1 MQHKSISYSIH
12 HVLQELQ
19 WHELKHIQTTKRR
32 VTKTWFVVSNYD
44 SLGEN
49 KYLYNTFKTVTVI
62 FAAMRVFRNLDQ
74 LPQFSNAVI
83 TIGTFD
89 GVHNGHKVIIR
100 NIVQSAKEND
110 GESVIITFHPH
121 PRNII
126 NPQQALLHL
135 NTIEEKL
142 ALLKDMGVDNVVVV
156 PFSREFSE
164 MEAEDYIKDFL
175 IGKFQPK
182 IIVFGYDHRFGKDRR
197 GDIHL
202 LKAIAK
208 LDNITVHEVG
218 KQEISDITISSTKI
232 RNYLKEGNLHLA
244 NELLGY
250 NYMMSGIVV
259 RGDQIG
265 RELGYP
271 TANLQIQ
278 DTEKLIPANGI
289 YAVKVSIRQNSN
301 LFYGMMSIGTR
312 PTFDGTDTR
321 IEVHIFQL
329 QEDIY
334 GDTLTVEFIEFIRK
348 EEKFINRETLQQA
361 MAQDKEFCEILF
373 DNSF

>member
-1 MQHKSISYSIH
+1 
-12 HVLQELQ
+12 
-19 WHELKHIQTTKRR
+19 
-32 VTKTWFVVSNYD
+32 
-44 SLGEN
+44 
-49 KYLYNTFKTVTVI
+49 
-62 FAAMRVFRNLDQ
+62 
-74 LPQFSNAVI
+74 
-83 TIGTFD
+83 IGTFD

>member
-1 MQHKSISYSIH
+1 
-12 HVLQELQ
+12 
-19 WHELKHIQTTKRR
+19 
-32 VTKTWFVVSNYD
+32 
-44 SLGEN
+44 
-49 KYLYNTFKTVTVI
+49 
-62 FAAMRVFRNLDQ
+62 MRVFRNLDQ